1 MKISKMIT
9 ELEKAMEAYGDLP
22 IFTYDG
28 EIGIVRILG
37 SKDGLSLR
45 GEKATEIVIE
55 IQTKWV
61 GK

>member
-9 ELEKAMEAYGDLP
+9 ELETAMKLYGDLP

-28 EIGIVRILG
+28 EIGVVRIIG
-37 SKDGLSLR
+37 SKDGLPPR
-45 GEKATEIVIE
+45 GEKPTEIVIE